1 MLAIALV
8 IVAGVAT
15 YVSMQSV
22 KHALE
27 DSLDAY
33 YRDYRFADGFAS
45 VRRAPESLR
54 GRLKA
59 VAGIEELET
68 RVVAPVTLEVSG
80 FDEAVSDCSSRSPRE
95 RRRRSVGCSC
105 ARAGWS
111 TPAARTRCCST
122 SRSRRRIT

>member
-1 MLAIALV
+1 MRALDRKVVRDLMSMRGQMLAIGLV

-27 DSLDAY
+27 DSLESY

-54 GRLKA
+54 QRLKA
-59 VAGIEELET
+59 ASGIADLET
-68 RVVAPVTLEVSG
+68 RVVAPSVLEVPG
-80 FDEAVSDCSSRSPRE
+80 FAEPV
-95 RRRRSVGCSC
+95 
-105 ARAGWS
+105 
-111 TPAARTRCCST
+111 T
-122 SRSRRRIT
+122 